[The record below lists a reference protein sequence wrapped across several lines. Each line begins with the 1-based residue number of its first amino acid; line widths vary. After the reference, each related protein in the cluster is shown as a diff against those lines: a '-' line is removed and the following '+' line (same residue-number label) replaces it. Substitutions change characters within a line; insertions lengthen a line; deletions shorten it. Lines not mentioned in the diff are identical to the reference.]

1 MGEQWHFT
9 WRGKQGGPVS
19 AARLRQM
26 ADDGRLLPTDLVWT
40 KGMATWAPAGSLH
53 GLFRPRPVQPPPP
66 PPVRSVRATAR
77 QAYQGLQIEGNAQS
91 WGFWLGVIAA
101 VVATCFTWHFT
112 ANTAVTIAASV
123 VALAVGAYVGYRFAL
138 VLTGLLV
145 LALLV
150 GGVLLFVHYQKAKQA
165 QEEAVFDPNS
175 LETTVLWL
183 QARNQKVR
191 EVDQKNNQVLSK
203 EALEGVNRELARA
216 EGAEVKW
223 QALVESV
230 GPDAVTLQGPSVAS
244 GLSLTFEMTTET
256 ARPAGQAG
264 ARPLV
269 LPITPERGRN
279 LARGQAVQF
288 TGRVLVC
295 RAERSGG
302 GLTFTLV
309 VAEARLAE

>member
-1 MGEQWHFT
+1 
-9 WRGKQGGPVS
+9 
-19 AARLRQM
+19 
-26 ADDGRLLPTDLVWT
+26 
-40 KGMATWAPAGSLH
+40 
-53 GLFRPRPVQPPPP
+53 
-66 PPVRSVRATAR
+66 VRSVRATAR
-77 QAYQGLQIEGNAQS
+77 EAYQGVQIEGNAQG

-101 VVATCFTWHFT
+101 AVATWFTWHFT
-112 ANTAVTIAASV
+112 ANTAVTIVASV

-191 EVDQKNNQVLSK
+191 EIDQKNNQLLSK
-203 EALEGVNRELARA
+203 EALEEVNRELARA
-216 EGAEVKW
+216 EGARVKW
-223 QALVESV
+223 QAVVESV
-230 GPDAVTLQGPSVAS
+230 SPNAVTLQGPSTAS
-244 GLSLTFEMTTET
+244 GLSLTFVLTTDK
-256 ARPAGQAG
+256 ARPAAPAG

-269 LPITPERGRN
+269 LPITPERGRG
-279 LARGQAVQF
+279 LARGQAVPF
-288 TGRVLVC
+288 TGRVLAC
-295 RAERSGG
+295 RAERSSG

-309 VAEARLAE
+309 VAEARLAD